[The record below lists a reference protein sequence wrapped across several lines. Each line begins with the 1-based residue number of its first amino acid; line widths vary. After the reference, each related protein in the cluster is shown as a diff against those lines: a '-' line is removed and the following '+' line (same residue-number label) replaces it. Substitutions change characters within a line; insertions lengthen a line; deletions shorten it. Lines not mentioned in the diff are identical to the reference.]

1 MSFESVRVTAAV
13 VLLAAVFGV
22 TLVVGARIGPFAALL
37 GVAPLNSFVL
47 PGGKPGAAYLA
58 MRIREKQQ

>member
-1 MSFESVRVTAAV
+1 MSFASVRVMGAV

-37 GVAPLNSFVL
+37 GVALF
-47 PGGKPGAAYLA
+47 GAAYLA